1 MEQLGAIDGLTTEE
15 RFLRAE
21 ILVERINADVVV
33 YGVIE
38 RNGDALYLTP
48 EFYVGIENFYEA
60 EEMVGQYVLGE
71 SILILEVFDNL
82 PSQIRP
88 CLLSRR
94 VVAQCVSLIKLG
106 YGCSSLNRR
115 S

>member
-1 MEQLGAIDGLTTEE
+1 M
-15 RFLRAE
+15 RAE
-21 ILVERINADVVV
+21 SLAERINADVVV

-82 PSQIRP
+82 PSQIRLYRELTNRSQILAFITRGLTYYFIHA
-88 CLLSRR
+88 CSH
-94 VVAQCVSLIKLG
+94 AGWSDNVSV
-106 YGCSSLNRR
+106 
-115 S
+115 